1 MKYNKVTVLSLYIL
15 SQISLKVFSCT
26 VINNRT
32 VLLPVV
38 GWTTVSL
45 CDYRAG
51 YLFILLSVALGCSH
65 GLLLRSFVYLSWYKT
80 VRVFLSVLIKVELL
94 GYRIHTS
101 LAFQYYLELFTKEL
115 LIPASSA
122 MNDTTH

>member
-1 MKYNKVTVLSLYIL
+1 M
-15 SQISLKVFSCT
+15 
-26 VINNRT
+26 
-32 VLLPVV
+32 V

-65 GLLLRSFVYLSWYKT
+65 GLLLRTIFYIYLGIKL
-80 VRVFLSVLIKVELL
+80 RVFLSVLIKVELL
-94 GYRIHTS
+94 GYRIHKS
-101 LAFQYYLELFTKEL
+101 LAFQYYLDLFTKVL

-122 MNDTTH
+122 MNDKHTDLHLL